1 MKKLIGLIIIV
12 GCFAQDTSKLDVH
25 IAKAEHAF
33 AKALEDNTS
42 MFNARQKDLQ
52 EAMNVWVRTR
62 NETARIGKISKVEAE
77 QWEAVKKAMVAL
89 NETGMEWVLVM
100 EKFQILVEEMK
111 SEQ

>member
-12 GCFAQDTSKLDVH
+12 GCFAQDTSKLDIH
-25 IAKAEHAF
+25 IAKAQNAFVHA
-33 AKALEDNTS
+33 LDNNTA
-42 MFNARQKDLQ
+42 MFNAQQNDLK
-52 EAMNVWVRTR
+52 EAMDLWVNTR
-62 NETARIGKISKVEAE
+62 NGTARIGKISKVEAE

-100 EKFQILVEEMK
+100 EKFQVLVEEMK